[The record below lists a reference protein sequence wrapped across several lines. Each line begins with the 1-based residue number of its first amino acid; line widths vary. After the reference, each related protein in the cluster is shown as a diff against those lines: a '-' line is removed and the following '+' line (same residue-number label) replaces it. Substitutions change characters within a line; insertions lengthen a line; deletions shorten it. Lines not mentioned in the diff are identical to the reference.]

1 MLLRMGPPTPPLALS
16 PANLAV
22 LQQQRPTPSVPRA
35 SAPEDAAVTARTAPP
50 PLAASGRGRLINIL
64 A

>member
-1 MLLRMGPPTPPLALS
+1 MGPPTPPLALS

-22 LQQQRPTPSVPRA
+22 LQQQRPAPAAPRA
-35 SAPEDAAVTARTAPP
+35 TMSEDAADATKTP
-50 PLAASGRGRLINIL
+50 PLPHTASGRGRLIDIL